1 MEAGP
6 QPDEPLAWSNV
17 GIATGLLL
25 INGAI
30 SLYMGLRLE
39 KSLIIS
45 GVRSV
50 VQLTLMGMILEDVFK
65 TKNPFIIFGMAGVL
79 VLLGAYETTF
89 NKSKR
94 RHSGM
99 FISVLIS
106 MFCSTLLI
114 GLIGNAFA
122 MNVSPVWTAHKFIP
136 TLGMLL
142 GNCMTGMALGIS
154 SCLNQFCDNKE
165 RLEMSLG
172 LGASRWEAGRPVA
185 VEAIRV
191 AMLPTINSMSVMGLI
206 SIPGMMTGQILGGAP
221 VMDAVKY
228 QQIIMFMIAAS
239 TSLGTLGAV
248 LTCISICLDS
258 DHRLRL
264 DRIYNAGQSSIFT
277 WATVKDVFSN
287 SKPASS
293 APETRS
299 LLAKVRNYGGASR
312 HSSSTSV

>member
-6 QPDEPLAWSNV
+6 QPEEPLAWSNV
-17 GIATGLLL
+17 GIAATLLL
-25 INGAI
+25 INGII
-30 SLYMGLRLE
+30 SISMELHLE
-39 KSLIIS
+39 WSLLVS

-65 TKNPFIIFGMAGVL
+65 TRNPFIIFGMASVL

-94 RHSGM
+94 RHTGM

-106 MFCSTLLI
+106 MFSSTLFI

-154 SCLNQFCDNKE
+154 SCLTQFCDNKE
-165 RLEMSLG
+165 RLEMSLSF
-172 LGASRWEAGRPVA
+172 GASRWEAGRPIA
-185 VEAIRV
+185 VEAIRI

-248 LTCISICLDS
+248 LTCIVICLDS
-258 DHRLRL
+258 NHRLRL
-264 DRIYNAGQSSIFT
+264 DRIHNSSKDSVWGSLKKIFT
-277 WATVKDVFSN
+277 SN
-287 SKPASS
+287 KSTPLD
-293 APETRS
+293 PETKS
-299 LLAKVRNYGGASR
+299 LLARVRCYGTDRNPNTAV
-312 HSSSTSV
+312 TI